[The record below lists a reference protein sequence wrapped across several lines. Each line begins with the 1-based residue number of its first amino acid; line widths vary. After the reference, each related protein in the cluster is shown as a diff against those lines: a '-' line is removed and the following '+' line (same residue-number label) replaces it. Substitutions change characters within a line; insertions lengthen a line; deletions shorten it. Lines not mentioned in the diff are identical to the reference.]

1 MMMRPQATV
10 NKAFAGFNDGPAD
23 QDDALLVVDSVPLL
37 PFAAHV
43 PTLPAYTQ
51 YPPNAG
57 AVAMQQPAFASS
69 ARAYPLHAMQHANT
83 VAAGSAASNAARANA
98 LLMPNEDI
106 FQTLNELATSTVG
119 SVAAMTH
126 ASAVPPMPVPLL
138 QSDLALAG
146 PPLPETSSHSQLS
159 LTVESVAMHESS
171 FSTGAFDL
179 GYTRRRT
186 SSADQLDFEVANLL
200 AIGGASSVEAIIKP
214 ETDFFSA
221 AGFGAAPRSGPSSGS
236 GSGAEA
242 GYSPSVET
250 MGMTLQQCQKLK
262 KLRQKRVPAG
272 KRSGKGPDIVGANG
286 RLIRSHGVY
295 SDWVLELGT
304 KERNLL
310 IKANKFGVE
319 EKRDLVARAR
329 QFKQAKSHK
338 KYRQITKKSQKCG
351 GGDGVCHE
359 SGGVSPPISLSGGSS
374 GGLVSGS
381 GESCGSASPR
391 SNLE

>member
-126 ASAVPPMPVPLL
+126 ASAVPPMPPMPVPLL

-186 SSADQLDFEVANLL
+186 SSADQLVRNLCLETISLEVDALL
-200 AIGGASSVEAIIKP
+200 AV
-214 ETDFFSA
+214 
-221 AGFGAAPRSGPSSGS
+221 
-236 GSGAEA
+236 
-242 GYSPSVET
+242 
-250 MGMTLQQCQKLK
+250 
-262 KLRQKRVPAG
+262 
-272 KRSGKGPDIVGANG
+272 
-286 RLIRSHGVY
+286 
-295 SDWVLELGT
+295 
-304 KERNLL
+304 
-310 IKANKFGVE
+310 
-319 EKRDLVARAR
+319 
-329 QFKQAKSHK
+329 
-338 KYRQITKKSQKCG
+338 
-351 GGDGVCHE
+351 
-359 SGGVSPPISLSGGSS
+359 
-374 GGLVSGS
+374 
-381 GESCGSASPR
+381 
-391 SNLE
+391 